1 MATTGYHLPHALPE
15 GRVQRSAH
23 PESWTTQLR
32 WYAAAAVIGFVVP
45 YLGSSLLTLQHDL
58 YLGIYF
64 AVVITMLAAYVWHTE
79 LDLRAAFTRHWK
91 LGLGLG
97 LLMGFALVRNVL
109 MGDSSPHPHGTYF
122 AFELI

>member
-1 MATTGYHLPHALPE
+1 MAATGYHLPHAVPS

-32 WYAAAAVIGFVVP
+32 WYAAAAVIGFLVP
-45 YLGSSLLTLQHDL
+45 YLGSSVLKLDHDL

-64 AVVITMLAAYVWHTE
+64 AAILAMLGAYVWHTG
-79 LDLRAAFTRHWK
+79 LDLHATFTRHWK

-109 MGDSSPHPHGTYF
+109 TGDS
-122 AFELI
+122 